1 MGSGRDAA
9 MTSRLTSVFV
19 EKLLSGGAGKGV
31 TMELLNNLLMS
42 KNKECFSS
50 VDLLEI
56 DLIKKKA
63 SFVKAGAAPAYLLR
77 SAKLFKV
84 SSDTPP
90 CGIIEGFSAEN
101 TSFDIFP
108 GDIIIMLSDGITS
121 SIDCGTSLCDIMNNA
136 KGESLE
142 TIAGKILDMAVS
154 MSVHDDDMSCV
165 IVRVK

>member
-1 MGSGRDAA
+1 M
-9 MTSRLTSVFV
+9 FV

-56 DLIKKKA
+56 DLIRRRA
-63 SFVKAGAAPAYLLR
+63 SFVKAGAAPTYLLR

-90 CGIIEGFSAEN
+90 CGIIEGFCAEN
-101 TSFDIFP
+101 TSFEIFP
-108 GDIIIMLSDGITS
+108 GDTIIMLSDGITS
-121 SIDCGTSLCDIMNNA
+121 SIDCGTALCDIMNNA
-136 KGESLE
+136 GGQSMDVL
-142 TIAGKILDMAVS
+142 AGKILDTA
-154 MSVHDDDMSCV
+154 MSLAVHDDDMSCV
-165 IVRVK
+165 MVKIR